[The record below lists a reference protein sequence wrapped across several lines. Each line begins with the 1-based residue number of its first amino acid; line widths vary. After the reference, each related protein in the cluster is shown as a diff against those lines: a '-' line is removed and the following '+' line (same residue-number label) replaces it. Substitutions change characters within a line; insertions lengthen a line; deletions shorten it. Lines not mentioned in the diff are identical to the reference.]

1 MLKGVRA
8 NAPSGDKCQEVARV
22 SPRVGGRMAEAWRR
36 PVAEL
41 RRGGPG
47 ESREGP
53 SRQQGSHPD
62 RAHRGQQVSG
72 RGPGWR
78 AEGPSRWLPSC
89 GGRPGQASAGAR
101 PVHVPKGHRR
111 PDLCR
116 VWHSCSQAG
125 GGEGSVWGRPVNWKN
140 ETRGRGCRTL
150 GQLRGQGAAAGGRR
164 RVGSRAWGPAPAEP
178 RRDQDAVRG
187 PGAPRSPGQPCRGDC
202 ALFPRRC
209 DPGLSPSLPHRPS
222 VCRPTGPGP
231 LRGAATGRSLAPGHA
246 MGIRPVLGRAARDG
260 PFQLCNCLGL

>member
-8 NAPSGDKCQEVARV
+8 NAPSGDKCQEMARV

-41 RRGGPG
+41 RRGGPVG
-47 ESREGP
+47 SREGP

-78 AEGPSRWLPSC
+78 AQGPSRWLPSC
-89 GGRPGQASAGAR
+89 GARPGQASAGAR

-125 GGEGSVWGRPVNWKN
+125 VWRGICLGKTRELEERDSGAGVQDTGAAQGTRRGGGGETTGGQSGLGPSS
-140 ETRGRGCRTL
+140 CR
-150 GQLRGQGAAAGGRR
+150 
-164 RVGSRAWGPAPAEP
+164 APP
-178 RRDQDAVRG
+178 G
-187 PGAPRSPGQPCRGDC
+187 PGHSPRPGG
-202 ALFPRRC
+202 
-209 DPGLSPSLPHRPS
+209 SE
-222 VCRPTGPGP
+222 VTGPTLQRGLCPVPTP
-231 LRGAATGRSLAPGHA
+231 L
-246 MGIRPVLGRAARDG
+246 
-260 PFQLCNCLGL
+260 